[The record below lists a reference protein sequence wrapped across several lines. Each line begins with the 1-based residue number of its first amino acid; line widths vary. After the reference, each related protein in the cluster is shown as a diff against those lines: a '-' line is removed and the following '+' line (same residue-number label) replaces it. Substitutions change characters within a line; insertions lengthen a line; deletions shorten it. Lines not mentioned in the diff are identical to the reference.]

1 MEAPIATP
9 DTIQDVV
16 DKAAVKQ
23 IAADSIDKTFSDSI
37 GMFLVV
43 SCNRYSSA

>member
-16 DKAAVKQ
+16 DKSAVKQ
-23 IAADSIDKTFSDSI
+23 IDAESIDKTFSDSI
-37 GMFLVV
+37 GVFQFNV
-43 SCNRYSSA
+43 CDRYNSS